1 VFTGIV
7 QGSFPIQSVVDRPG
21 LRTLTLALPPAL
33 REGLE
38 VGASVAISGVCLTVT
53 SLAGETVSFDAI
65 DETQRRT
72 TLGRLRVGDRVN
84 VERSAR
90 AGAEVGGHELSG
102 HVDGTAEIVAV
113 DRPPGNHVVTFRAP
127 RELIRYVF
135 SKGFIALDGC
145 SLTVVD
151 VDRDAATFTVH
162 LIPETLRV
170 TTFDAKRAGDRVN
183 LEIERR
189 TQVIVDTVRDVA
201 REVVRDVLAAELL
214 RSSSSASH
222 AVGAADGARRASDAD
237 ALQPSM
243 KR

>member
-7 QGSFPIQSVVDRPG
+7 QGAFPIQSIVDRPG
-21 LRTLTLALPPAL
+21 LRTLTLALPPGL

-53 SLAGETVSFDAI
+53 SLAGQTVSFDAI
-65 DETQRRT
+65 DETRRRT
-72 TLGRLRVGDRVN
+72 TLGRMRAGDRVN

-113 DRPPGNHVVTFRAP
+113 DRPPGNHIVTFRAP
-127 RELIRYVF
+127 GELIRYVF

-170 TTFDAKRAGDRVN
+170 TTFDARRAGDRVN

-189 TQVIVDTVRDVA
+189 TQVIVDTVRDLA
-201 REVVRDVLAAELL
+201 REIVRDVLREQLTTTT
-214 RSSSSASH
+214 H
-222 AVGAADGARRASDAD
+222 
-237 ALQPSM
+237 
-243 KR
+243 

>member
-1 VFTGIV
+1 MFTGIV
-7 QGSFPIQSVVDRPG
+7 QGACPVTRIIDRPG
-21 LRTLTLALPPAL
+21 LRTITLDLPAAL

-38 VGASVAISGVCLTVT
+38 IGASVAVSGVCLTVT
-53 SLAGETVSFDAI
+53 TLDGGAVSFDAI

-72 TLGRLRVGDRVN
+72 NLGRLHKGDRVN

-90 AGAEVGGHELSG
+90 AGVEIGGHELSG

-127 RELIRYVF
+127 HELMRYVF
-135 SKGFIALDGC
+135 TKGFIALDGC

-170 TTFDAKRAGDRVN
+170 TTFGAKRMGDRVN
-183 LEIERR
+183 LEVERR
-189 TQVIVDTVRDVA
+189 TQVIVDTIRDLA
-201 REVVRDVLAAELL
+201 RDIVRDVLREQLTTTT
-214 RSSSSASH
+214 H
-222 AVGAADGARRASDAD
+222 
-237 ALQPSM
+237 
-243 KR
+243 

>member
-7 QGSFPIQSVVDRPG
+7 QGAFRVENIVDRPG
-21 LRTLTLALPPAL
+21 LRTLTIALPPAL
-33 REGLE
+33 RQGLE
-38 VGASVAISGVCLTVT
+38 IGASVAVSGVCLTVT
-53 SLAGETVSFDAI
+53 GLDGDAASFDVI

-72 TLGRLRVGDRVN
+72 TIGRLRAGDRVN

-113 DRPPGNHVVTFRAP
+113 DRPPGNHVLTFRAP

-135 SKGFIALDGC
+135 AKGFIALDGC
-145 SLTVVD
+145 SLTVVE
-151 VDRDAATFTVH
+151 VDRDASTFTVH

-170 TTFDAKRAGDRVN
+170 TTFDQRGPGDRVN

-189 TQVIVDTVRDVA
+189 TQVIVDTVRELA
-201 REVVRDVLAAELL
+201 RDIVRVIL
-214 RSSSSASH
+214 REQLTTTTH
-222 AVGAADGARRASDAD
+222 
-237 ALQPSM
+237 
-243 KR
+243 

>member
-7 QGSFPIQSVVDRPG
+7 QGAFPVRNTVDRPG
-21 LRTLTLALPPAL
+21 LRSLALDLPPRL

-53 SLAGETVSFDAI
+53 AIDGDAVSFDAI
-65 DETQRRT
+65 EETLRRT
-72 TLGRLRVGDRVN
+72 TLGRLRQGDRVN

-90 AGAEVGGHELSG
+90 TGVEIGGHELSG
-102 HVDGTAEIVAV
+102 HVDGTAEILAV
-113 DRPPGNHVVTFRAP
+113 ERPPGNHVVTFRAP
-127 RELIRYVF
+127 GELARYLF
-135 SKGFIALDGC
+135 AKGFIALDGC

-151 VDRDAATFTVH
+151 VDREAATFTVH

-170 TTFDAKRAGDRVN
+170 TTFGAKDAGDRVN

-201 REVVRDVLAAELL
+201 RDLVREVLREQLA
-214 RSSSSASH
+214 SSQ
-222 AVGAADGARRASDAD
+222 R
-237 ALQPSM
+237 
-243 KR
+243 